1 MGLFSRKKKETR
13 GIEYVNPNDF
23 GCGVGLKAYINGTAR
38 DTMSLSGVFAA
49 VELISN
55 SIAQLPIYVKTKKD
69 NKRSIISEHPI
80 YHLFDGGLMTKYTF
94 IKQLIS
100 DMLLYGN
107 GFAYIQRAADGT
119 PVQLVYCP
127 NGSVTINYNENGRK
141 LLYTCTQLRRG
152 KIEPID
158 MIHIL
163 KNSKD
168 GVNGK
173 GILSYADIALKLSKL
188 TESAA
193 IDYFGSG
200 CHVAGI
206 LSTDSPRLT
215 KEQREDIRKSWN
227 DAHGSTA
234 GTGMAVLEAGMKY
247 QPVSSNSKDAQM
259 LESRL
264 YNLQDIA
271 RFFNINPVLLGDL
284 SHSSYSTIE
293 ASLLEFVIHTLAPYI
308 TLMQEEFTRKLIK
321 PSEKG
326 LYVDFDENAILKSD
340 KTSQAN
346 YLSTLV
352 SNGIITPNEAR
363 EQLGLNVMEGG
374 DDLIIPFTDINQNK
388 VNGEGKTEENTSEKQ
403 NDEGNE

>member
-1 MGLFSRKKKETR
+1 MGILSIFKKKEKR

-23 GCGVGLKAYINGTAR
+23 SCGVGLKSYISGVNSES
-38 DTMSLSGVFAA
+38 MMLSSVFAA
-49 VELISN
+49 VDLIS
-55 SIAQLPIYVKTKKD
+55 SSLAQLPIYVKTKKD
-69 NKRSIISEHPI
+69 NNRTIIPEHPV
-80 YHLFDGGLMTKYTF
+80 YHVLDHAIMTKFTL
-94 IKQLIS
+94 IKQMVT
-100 DMLLYGN
+100 DMLLKGN

-119 PVQLVYCP
+119 PTGLVYCP
-127 NGSVTINYNENGRK
+127 EGSVTINYNEAAGK
-141 LLYTCTQLRRG
+141 LLYTCSNVRRG

-163 KNSKD
+163 KNSED

-173 GILSYADIALKLSKL
+173 GLIHYASKSLRLSKL
-188 TESAA
+188 TENAA
-193 IDYFGSG
+193 MDFFASG
-200 CHVAGI
+200 CHVAGV

-215 KEQREDIRKSWN
+215 KDQRQDIRQAWN
-227 DAHGSTA
+227 EAHGTG

-259 LESRL
+259 VETRL

-271 RFFNINPVLLGDL
+271 RFFNINPVMLGDL

-293 ASLLEFVIHTLAPYI
+293 AALLEYVTHTLAPYI
-308 TLMQEEFTRKLIK
+308 TLLQEEFTRKLIK
-321 PSEKG
+321 PSEKD
-326 LYVDFDENAILKSD
+326 LFIDFDESYILKSD

-352 SNGIITPNEAR
+352 SGGIMTANEAR
-363 EQLGLNVMEGG
+363 QQLGLNAMKGG
-374 DDLIIPFTDINQNK
+374 DDLIVPYTDIAQNKINQNVK
-388 VNGEGKTEENTSEKQ
+388 PQED